1 MSNMSLKSTGMYFM
15 YKSTI
20 HVLVLQNLLFPL
32 VVMSSLSLVKS
43 SNFSRRWTCVLNG
56 SEAMLRSSCSSTLS
70 VTPIA

>member
-1 MSNMSLKSTGMYFM
+1 MNGATIISRCISFM
-15 YKSTI
+15 YKSAV

-56 SEAMLRSSCSSTLS
+56 SEAMLRSSRSSTLS